1 MFCLTI
7 IELKMKPMG
16 IISMF
21 KEPFLRCHFAR
32 KETIKFELGLTISVG
47 VSFNKIFAKLGSD
60 MKKPYAVTVIPQDT
74 FREKIWGLP
83 AADLLGVGRA
93 TQRVLDS
100 YCIKTIGD
108 LAKTDP
114 DFLKRKLGKNG
125 TALWQYANGNDHSR
139 VTKTDFVSNYLLEYH
154 QTSFLRDYSNRY
166 WWVNELEKLYQAAM
180 SLSDEEKELVT
191 LYVFDGY
198 TQQEI
203 ADKFHCSQMAISK
216 RLRKIKKAFLPAKG
230 GNAND

>member
-1 MFCLTI
+1 MSWNN
-7 IELKMKPMG
+7 G
-16 IISMF
+16 
-21 KEPFLRCHFAR
+21 KER
-32 KETIKFELGLTISVG
+32 KLFEKRQEVLAEQYRAVGMTEEQIQQMYKF
-47 VSFNKIFAKLGSD
+47 
-60 MKKPYAVTVIPQDT
+60 
-74 FREKIWGLP
+74 
-83 AADLLGVGRA
+83 
-93 TQRVLDS
+93 
-100 YCIKTIGD
+100 D
-108 LAKTDP
+108 LAVFRSERVFYTH
-114 DFLKRKLGKNG
+114 
-125 TALWQYANGNDHSR
+125 TQALEINFDDED
-139 VTKTDFVSNYLLEYH
+139 VCEVSNYLLKYH
-154 QTSFLRDYSNRY
+154 QTSFFRDYSNRY